1 MPKLLKNLYAQVIIA
16 ILIGITIGFFYPD
29 FAVKLKPLG
38 DGFIRL
44 VKMMIAPVIFCTV
57 VNGIA
62 GMQDIKKVGRVGIKA
77 LLYFEVVTTVA
88 LIIGLAVVN
97 ILKPGSGMMVNPAT
111 LDVKAVSSYVTQGN
125 STSAVDFLLHI
136 IPENIINALSNGD
149 LLQIIFF
156 SVIFGFSPCFASLK
170 PGPI

>member
-29 FAVKLKPLG
+29 SAVKLKPLG

-62 GMQDIKKVGRVGIKA
+62 GIQDIKIVGRVGI
-77 LLYFEVVTTVA
+77 
-88 LIIGLAVVN
+88 
-97 ILKPGSGMMVNPAT
+97 
-111 LDVKAVSSYVTQGN
+111 
-125 STSAVDFLLHI
+125 
-136 IPENIINALSNGD
+136 
-149 LLQIIFF
+149 
-156 SVIFGFSPCFASLK
+156 
-170 PGPI
+170 